1 MEASLE
7 DTRSS
12 GSSVSSGSSL
22 SSVTQIS
29 TIKYLHIPEKLEL
42 AQSLPTE
49 TVPDS
54 GRISENAT
62 GKY

>member
-12 GSSVSSGSSL
+12 GGSVSGSSL

-29 TIKYLHIPEKLEL
+29 TVKDLHIPEKLEL
-42 AQSLPTE
+42 AQSLPAEVAT
-49 TVPDS
+49 DS
-54 GRISENAT
+54 GGVTENIC
-62 GKY
+62 GQY

>member
-7 DTRSS
+7 DTRLS

-22 SSVTQIS
+22 SSVTQTS

-42 AQSLPTE
+42 AQSLPAGPITDPGG
-49 TVPDS
+49 T
-54 GRISENAT
+54 SEIITA
-62 GKY
+62 

>member
-1 MEASLE
+1 MEASVE

-42 AQSLPTE
+42 AQSLPAE
-49 TVPDS
+49 MVHDS
-54 GRISENAT
+54 GGISENTT
-62 GKY
+62 G

>member
-7 DTRSS
+7 DTRLS

-42 AQSLPTE
+42 AQSLPAE
-49 TVPDS
+49 TVTDA
-54 GRISENAT
+54 GGISENIS
-62 GKY
+62 G

>member
-7 DTRSS
+7 DTRLS

-29 TIKYLHIPEKLEL
+29 TIKYLHIPENLEL
-42 AQSLPTE
+42 AHSLPAE
-49 TVPDS
+49 LIADS
-54 GRISENAT
+54 GGTR
-62 GKY
+62 KF